1 MWTKS
6 HYSAQ
11 NAIEKRQGI
20 SQLNDSRLFW
30 SLAIFR
36 KWVALGV
43 WMSNSW
49 SANSGHF
56 LILQKKR
63 AWAVCFRTLFYEK
76 RMQIFTAFCC
86 FYTAL
91 TFINVNNACSTLR
104 AGFFLPFPISMMIL
118 LVKYIF
124 VINNISDK
132 LLSRYQ
138 NPEKHI
144 TNQPDKYQNHSHHKN
159 IYHPQIDTIRNI

>member
-1 MWTKS
+1 MIRDCFDLW
-6 HYSAQ
+6 Q
-11 NAIEKRQGI
+11 
-20 SQLNDSRLFW
+20 F
-30 SLAIFR
+30 
-36 KWVALGV
+36 
-43 WMSNSW
+43 
-49 SANSGHF
+49 SGNGLLWACECQIVDP
-56 LILQKKR
+56 LILDTSLYCKKKR

-104 AGFFLPFPISMMIL
+104 AGFFLPFPISMMIA

-144 TNQPDKYQNHSHHKN
+144 TNHPDKYQNHSHHKN
-159 IYHPQIDTIRNI
+159 IYHPQIDTTRNI